1 MVSTDSEGF
10 PRRSRVLSPKEF
22 RLIYDEG
29 LRTQTRWFVLF
40 SRSNGLGYHRIGITV
55 SRKVGRSV
63 VRNRIKRI
71 FREIFRRFSADIPGH
86 FDLVVNAKQDCAT
99 ARYAALRDDFLSA
112 ARKICRENHWPAA
125 R

>member
-1 MVSTDSEGF
+1 VVSTDSEGF

-63 VRNRIKRI
+63 VRNRIKRL
-71 FREIFRRFSADIPGH
+71 FREIFRRSRSEIPESSD
-86 FDLVVNAKQDCAT
+86 FIVNARRGCAEGGY
-99 ARYAALRDDFLSA
+99 RVLREEFLAAAHRVC
-112 ARKICRENHWPAA
+112 RKSESRL
-125 R
+125 